1 MTIYRCPVC
10 GSTIGRE
17 NLVADREKK
26 TEIITIRATTTTKTN
41 WEQFLAENGL
51 KNAEDGLRFAIQK
64 RQADF
69 DVTIKGKDV

>member
-1 MTIYRCPVC
+1 MTTYRCPVC
-10 GSTIGRE
+10 GSTVSRE
-17 NLVADREKK
+17 NMVVEHEKK
-26 TEIITIRATTTTKTN
+26 TEILTIRATKTTKRE

-69 DVTIKGKDV
+69 AVTIKGTDV